1 MRRTD
6 GQSQWNSVAGNRGCS
21 GRLGWFRGSMGFASP
36 PHELQPEL
44 GRCLDPFWM
53 PLFFFALSKRGDD
66 AGSNNGCWVSRLLP
80 SPASLEP
87 NRSIWDVGNKNLT
100 DDVAPLSTMDGFPG
114 LPARRGE
121 VTEGA
126 AVNARRPRHLDK
138 TPCGLC
144 GLSAGEEP
152 FFFLSVRLPWPNIPP
167 PPDAMPGA
175 MARMRDEHITTPR
188 DPNHLGQASLDSGP
202 G

>member
-6 GQSQWNSVAGNRGCS
+6 GQSQWNS
-21 GRLGWFRGSMGFASP
+21 GREPGLFWKASVVPWFHGFCQPPSRTPTRIGAVFGPFLDAS
-36 PHELQPEL
+36 
-44 GRCLDPFWM
+44 
-53 PLFFFALSKRGDD
+53 FF
-66 AGSNNGCWVSRLLP
+66 LP
-80 SPASLEP
+80 SPSV
-87 NRSIWDVGNKNLT
+87 RMTRGQ
-100 DDVAPLSTMDGFPG
+100 TMDAGFPASSRLPPPWNRTGQFGMWEIRISRTMSLHCQQWNGFPG
-114 LPARRGE
+114 LPACRDE

-167 PPDAMPGA
+167 PDAMPGA

>member
-21 GRLGWFRGSMGFASP
+21 GRLRWFRGSMGFASP

-53 PLFFFALSKRGDD
+53 PLFF
-66 AGSNNGCWVSRLLP
+66 LP
-80 SPASLEP
+80 SPS
-87 NRSIWDVGNKNLT
+87 VGMT
-100 DDVAPLSTMDGFPG
+100 RGQTMDAGFPASSRLPPPWNRTGQFGMWEIRISRTMSLHCQQWNGFPG
-114 LPARRGE
+114 LPACRDE

-138 TPCGLC
+138 TPCRLC

-152 FFFLSVRLPWPNIPP
+152 FFSLSVRLPWPNIPP

>member
-1 MRRTD
+1 MEQRGREPGLFWKASVVPWFHGFCQPPSRTPTRIGAVFGPFLD
-6 GQSQWNSVAGNRGCS
+6 
-21 GRLGWFRGSMGFASP
+21 AS
-36 PHELQPEL
+36 
-44 GRCLDPFWM
+44 
-53 PLFFFALSKRGDD
+53 FFF
-66 AGSNNGCWVSRLLP
+66 LP
-80 SPASLEP
+80 SPS
-87 NRSIWDVGNKNLT
+87 VGMT
-100 DDVAPLSTMDGFPG
+100 RGQTMDAGFPASSRLPPPWNRTGQFGMWEIRISRTMSLHCQQWNGFPG
-114 LPARRGE
+114 LPACRDE